1 MESRCNEIM
10 KLADNT
16 YNQYKYYGEILT
28 EPILTCLKSQREFVE
43 NDRLLSDEEKGDL
56 DMYITTY
63 IAQLYYDKASL
74 K

>member
-28 EPILTCLKSQREFVE
+28 EPILVCLKSQRSFVE
-43 NDRLLSDEEKGDL
+43 NDRLLSDEEKGDM

-63 IAQLYYDKASL
+63 IVQLYYDKASS

>member
-1 MESRCNEIM
+1 MKSRCNEIM

-28 EPILTCLKSQREFVE
+28 ESILACLKSQREFVE
-43 NDRLLSDEEKGDL
+43 NDQLLSDEEKGDL

-63 IAQLYYDKASL
+63 IAQLYYDKASS

>member
-1 MESRCNEIM
+1 MKSRCNEIM
-10 KLADNT
+10 KLADDT

-28 EPILTCLKSQREFVE
+28 EPILVCLKSQREFVE

-63 IAQLYYDKASL
+63 IAQIYYDKSYL

>member
-1 MESRCNEIM
+1 MKSRCNEIM
-10 KLADNT
+10 KLADDT

-28 EPILTCLKSQREFVE
+28 EHVLACLKSQREFVE

-63 IAQLYYDKASL
+63 IAQLYYDKTSS

>member
-1 MESRCNEIM
+1 MMSRCNGIM
-10 KLADNT
+10 ELADNT
-16 YNQYKYYGEILT
+16 YNQYKCYGEILT
-28 EPILTCLKSQREFVE
+28 EPILACLKSQREFVE

-63 IAQLYYDKASL
+63 IAQIYYDKASS

>member
-1 MESRCNEIM
+1 MTSRYNAVM
-10 KLADNT
+10 KLADYT
-16 YNQYKYYGEILT
+16 YNQYKCYGEVLIKSALA
-28 EPILTCLKSQREFVE
+28 CLKSQREFVE

-63 IAQLYYDKASL
+63 IAQIYYDKASS

>member
-1 MESRCNEIM
+1 MKSRCNEIM
-10 KLADNT
+10 KLADST

-28 EPILTCLKSQREFVE
+28 EPILECLKSQREFVE
-43 NDRLLSDEEKGDL
+43 NDRLLTDEEKGDI

>member
-1 MESRCNEIM
+1 MKSRCDEIM

-16 YNQYKYYGEILT
+16 YNQYKYYGEILADS
-28 EPILTCLKSQREFVE
+28 ILACLKSQREFVE
-43 NDRLLSDEEKGDL
+43 NDRLLSDEEKGDI

-63 IAQLYYDKASL
+63 IAQIYYDKAYS

>member
-1 MESRCNEIM
+1 MKSRCNEIM
-10 KLADNT
+10 NLADNT

-28 EPILTCLKSQREFVE
+28 EPILAYLKSQREFVE

-63 IAQLYYDKASL
+63 IAQIYYDKSSL

>member
-1 MESRCNEIM
+1 MMSRCNEIM
-10 KLADNT
+10 ELADNT
-16 YNQYKYYGEILT
+16 YNQYKCYGEILT
-28 EPILTCLKSQREFVE
+28 ESTLVCLKLQREFVE

>member
-1 MESRCNEIM
+1 MKSRCIEIM

-16 YNQYKYYGEILT
+16 YNQYKHYEKILA
-28 EPILTCLKSQREFVE
+28 EPILACLKSQREFVE
-43 NDRLLSDEEKGDL
+43 NDRLLSDEEKGDI

-63 IAQLYYDKASL
+63 IAQIYYDKASS

>member
-1 MESRCNEIM
+1 MKSRCNEIM
-10 KLADNT
+10 ELADNT

-28 EPILTCLKSQREFVE
+28 EPILACLKAQREFVE
-43 NDRLLSDEEKGDL
+43 NDQLLSDEEKGDM

-63 IAQLYYDKASL
+63 IAQIYYDKASS